1 MLSKKILTSSSKKKK
16 INVNTIEKR
25 LDEILNKVF
34 IKIIRKNKN
43 KKIFVPLSGGLDSRL
58 VLSKLIE
65 LGAKN
70 ISSFSYGNPY
80 NSDAMRAKRIANR
93 LQVNWKFIDTTK
105 ENSEL
110 FYKSNIRSKYSL
122 MASNFQSIP
131 SYLDFQAI
139 YLMKKKKIINHNS
152 IIINGQTGDFL
163 SGGHLPKI
171 KKKITKDLLLNSIHE
186 RYFRLWLDKYNKNK
200 VNDFASIEETL
211 SHSSININQPLN
223 KEKFYF
229 LFFFWEWFER
239 QCKYVCNGQRVYD
252 YFNLDWELP
261 FWNKKYLNFWNSVPS
276 KYLINQ
282 NLYKN
287 FLLKYDYKK
296 VFSEF
301 DTTRNTW
308 PNNKLW
314 IIVVANI
321 LKIILGQK
329 FKLNFYKKMSYYSSY
344 NYVYRLFGKDYYQN
358 NYKSSRS
365 PESFISKKFLE
376 ESKFI

>member
-1 MLSKKILTSSSKKKK
+1 MK
-16 INVNTIEKR
+16 KR
-25 LDEILNKVF
+25 LDEILNEVF

-163 SGGHLPKI
+163 SGWTFTKN
-171 KKKITKDLLLNSIHE
+171 KKK
-186 RYFRLWLDKYNKNK
+186 
-200 VNDFASIEETL
+200 
-211 SHSSININQPLN
+211 
-223 KEKFYF
+223 
-229 LFFFWEWFER
+229 
-239 QCKYVCNGQRVYD
+239 
-252 YFNLDWELP
+252 
-261 FWNKKYLNFWNSVPS
+261 
-276 KYLINQ
+276 
-282 NLYKN
+282 
-287 FLLKYDYKK
+287 
-296 VFSEF
+296 
-301 DTTRNTW
+301 
-308 PNNKLW
+308 
-314 IIVVANI
+314 
-321 LKIILGQK
+321 
-329 FKLNFYKKMSYYSSY
+329 
-344 NYVYRLFGKDYYQN
+344 NY
-358 NYKSSRS
+358 
-365 PESFISKKFLE
+365 
-376 ESKFI
+376 

>member
-1 MLSKKILTSSSKKKK
+1 M
-16 INVNTIEKR
+16 
-25 LDEILNKVF
+25 
-34 IKIIRKNKN
+34 
-43 KKIFVPLSGGLDSRL
+43 
-58 VLSKLIE
+58 
-65 LGAKN
+65 
-70 ISSFSYGNPY
+70 
-80 NSDAMRAKRIANR
+80 
-93 LQVNWKFIDTTK
+93 
-105 ENSEL
+105 
-110 FYKSNIRSKYSL
+110 
-122 MASNFQSIP
+122 
-131 SYLDFQAI
+131 
-139 YLMKKKKIINHNS
+139 
-152 IIINGQTGDFL
+152 
-163 SGGHLPKI
+163 
-171 KKKITKDLLLNSIHE
+171 
-186 RYFRLWLDKYNKNK
+186 
-200 VNDFASIEETL
+200 

-223 KEKFYF
+223 KENFIFY
-229 LFFFWEWFER
+229 FFFWEWFER

-261 FWNKKYLNFWNSVPS
+261 FWHKKYLNFWNSVPS

-344 NYVYRLFGKDYYQN
+344 NYVYRLFGKDFYQN

-365 PESFISKKFLE
+365 PESFISKSSSRK
-376 ESKFI
+376 